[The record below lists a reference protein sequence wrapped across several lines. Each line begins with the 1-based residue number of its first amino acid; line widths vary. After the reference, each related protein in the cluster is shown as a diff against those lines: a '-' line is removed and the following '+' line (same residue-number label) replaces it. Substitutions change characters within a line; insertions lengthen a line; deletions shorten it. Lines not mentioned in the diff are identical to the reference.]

1 MKTLG
6 FILFVTVPALFSTQ
20 LVRADPPLQRGIA
33 TISKPNVSVSRP
45 GVRFAPPTLTQFH
58 PTQIATRPGM
68 NLHRSFATIRPSYRA
83 LPSVRAQ
90 VRARRMMV
98 AYTNGLQSERASS
111 RSTSF
116 SSSSGSAQEPVA
128 VRDSSRTADPRSRQS
143 GNDRDAYW
151 RAAQRDHHEFHD
163 RDWWHQH
170 FAVIVFAN
178 IGYFYLDSGYWY
190 PCWGYDP
197 NSDYSDYNGP
207 VYAYE
212 NQAPNQV
219 IADVQSALQQ
229 DGYYSG
235 PVTGALDDQTRA
247 ALATYQRDNDLPITG
262 NVDESTVESLG
273 LQ

>member
-6 FILFVTVPALFSTQ
+6 FTLFVTVPALVATQ
-20 LVRADPPLQRGIA
+20 LVRADPPPRRGMA
-33 TISKPNVSVSRP
+33 AISRPNVSISRP
-45 GVRFAPPTLTQFH
+45 VARFASPMTTQFH
-58 PTQIATRPGM
+58 SAPIATRQRT
-68 NLHRSFATIRPSYRA
+68 NFHRSFAAIQPSYRA

-98 AYTNGLQSERASS
+98 GYANGLQSESASP

-116 SSSSGSAQEPVA
+116 SSSTGSAQQIAA
-128 VRDSSRTADPRSRQS
+128 VHDSPRTADPRSRQS

-170 FAVIVFAN
+170 FPVIVFAN
-178 IGYFYLDSGYWY
+178 IGYFYLDAGYWY

-235 PVTGALDDQTRA
+235 QITGTLDDQTRA

-262 NVDESTVESLG
+262 NVDETTVESLG